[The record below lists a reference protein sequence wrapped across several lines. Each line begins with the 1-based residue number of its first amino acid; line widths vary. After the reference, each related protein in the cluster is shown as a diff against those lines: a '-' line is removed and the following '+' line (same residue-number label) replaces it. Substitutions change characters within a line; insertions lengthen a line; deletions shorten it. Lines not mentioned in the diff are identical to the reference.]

1 MGGDWRSFWG
11 DVSCWVTAAFFVIGL
26 LVLGV
31 RLKAVQVDG
40 VGDSNYDMRR
50 QSLRRVQTEGGRG
63 RILAADGTVL
73 AGNRP
78 TLSVTINPS
87 LYKGRNWEKTAAE
100 IKTALAAAEKVIGR
114 PADVGDREI
123 MRHLRQ
129 SLARPLEAWRNLTE
143 DELAR
148 FSEHE
153 REFPGFAC
161 SAGEIRTYPEKT
173 LASQLIGYVGR
184 DRVASAADEKF
195 SFREFEMRGRSGL
208 EYYYDSFLRGAPGEK
223 RLQVDSRGFAH
234 REWTVVEAKRG
245 PDLRLTL
252 DPAVQRAAEAQLA
265 DVRGACVVLDP
276 RDGAV
281 LAFAS
286 SNPIDL
292 NRMVPVLTQACY
304 EESLKSRNLA
314 SGGAYAPGSTF
325 KPITALAAMRAGI
338 SPFLR
343 YECIGYYEC
352 GPMKIRCARTWGHG
366 ELDVQHALKESCNSF
381 FCNIGVLSGT
391 NALVSTARSFGL
403 GARTGIDFVEDLP
416 GLVPDAEAKFSR
428 GGGPWY
434 AGDLAQMS
442 IGQGLLL
449 VTPLQMARV
458 IGALNTG
465 YLVTPRLNSELPPV
479 RTPVRGFT
487 EEQFRIVREGL
498 ALVTNGG
505 TGKRGAEKVDAR
517 VVGKTGTAEVGYG
530 ERRHKNT
537 WFVAYATPTGE
548 SRPDA
553 RDRVVAVAMVVEH
566 GESGGGTT
574 APRVAEVLKSIYN
587 RNGDD

>member
-1 MGGDWRSFWG
+1 MSGDWRSFWG
-11 DVSCWVTAAFFVIGL
+11 DVSCWVTAAFFAVGI

-40 VGDSNYDMRR
+40 VGESNYDMRR

-63 RILAADGTVL
+63 RILACDGTVL

-78 TLSVTINPS
+78 TLSITINPS
-87 LYKGRNWEKTAAE
+87 LYRGRDWEKTAEE
-100 IKTALAAAEKVIGR
+100 IKAALARAERVVGR
-114 PADVGDREI
+114 PAEVGDREI

-129 SLARPLEAWRNLTE
+129 SLARPLEAWRDLTE

-148 FSEHE
+148 FSEHG
-153 REFPGFAC
+153 REFPGFSC
-161 SAGEIRTYPEKT
+161 SAGEVRVYPEKT

-184 DRVASAADEKF
+184 DRVASSSDEKF
-195 SFREFEMRGRSGL
+195 SFREFEMRGRGGL
-208 EYYYDSFLRGAPGEK
+208 EYYSDGFLRGAPGEM
-223 RLQVDSRGFAH
+223 RLQVDSRGFTH

-245 PDLRLTL
+245 PDLRLTI

-286 SNPIDL
+286 SNTIDL
-292 NRMVPVLTQACY
+292 NRMVPVLSQACY

-325 KPITALAAMRAGI
+325 KPLTALAAMKSGVE
-338 SPFLR
+338 PGYG
-343 YECIGYYEC
+343 YECVGYYEC
-352 GPMKIRCARTWGHG
+352 GPMKIRCARAWGHG
-366 ELDVQHALKESCNSF
+366 DMDIRSALRESCNSF
-381 FCNIGVLSGT
+381 FCNLGVTAGT
-391 NALVSTARSFGL
+391 NAVMSTARAFGL
-403 GARTGIDFVEDLP
+403 GSRTGIDFVEDLP
-416 GLVPDAEAKFSR
+416 GLVPDAEAKFAR
-428 GGGPWY
+428 GAGPWY

-458 IGALNTG
+458 IGAINTG
-465 YLVTPRLNSELPPV
+465 FLVTPRLNSELPPV

-487 EEQFRIVREGL
+487 EAQFRTVREGL
-498 ALVTNGG
+498 AMVTNGG
-505 TGKRGAEKVDAR
+505 TGRRGAAGVDAE

-530 ERRHKNT
+530 ERRYKNT
-537 WFVAYATPTGE
+537 WFVAYAKPNAK
-548 SRPDA
+548 SRSGSG
-553 RDRVVAVAMVVEH
+553 DRTVAVAMVIEH

-574 APRVAEVLKSIYN
+574 APRVAEILKTIYN
-587 RNGDD
+587 RHD